1 MDELFGTADFSGIE
15 DVGVAASKGDLE
27 KAQIGHVEQVPK

>member
-15 DVGVAASKGDLE
+15 DLGTVAKKTEVDY
-27 KAQIGHVEQVPK
+27 VEAAP